1 MKFIHQHDQMDC
13 GPACLAMITD
23 FYSNPYPLAYLRDE
37 CFLSKEGV
45 SLKGVSD
52 ASKKLGFETLSAKLD
67 LNSLF
72 ANQHFPCIIHWNQNH
87 FVVLSKISK
96 NLLNKYTFNIADP
109 GFGIL
114 KLSEEEFCKGWI
126 GAEDKGI
133 ALFLKP
139 TEAFKRNKA
148 PKPPKKTFRFLLKY
162 LKPYKMELLQLLI
175 GLLCGSALTLVFPF
189 LTQALIDKGI
199 GNQSMR
205 TIYIILFAQIFLF
218 LGNSVIEIIR
228 NWITLFIGA
237 RINVTIIS
245 DFLAKLMKLPIKFF
259 DTKMMGDFTQRIGDH
274 ERIEKFLTSQS
285 LLTLFSLVNISVFL
299 IVLAYYDIK
308 ILGAYIILTGLA
320 IVWAI
325 YFLRK
330 RKFLDY
336 QSFQQRAENQDSVYE
351 LINGMQEIKLNDFQR
366 YKRRGWENIQVNL
379 FKINQ
384 RILKVDQFQ
393 ETGFEFLNHFKN
405 IFVTFI
411 AANEVI
417 KGNITIGA
425 MLSISYIIGQM
436 NSPIGQL
443 IIFFRSYQDARIS
456 LERLGEVH
464 HQEEE
469 DGVKKEMKVE
479 GNETHIFTNLKGLKL
494 SNLNFQYEG
503 PDSPL
508 VLKNINMLIP
518 SGKKTAIV
526 GASGSG
532 KTTLLKLLLKFYEP
546 TNGKICIDGRNLEGF
561 SAESLRRQCG
571 TVMQDGYIFSDSI
584 ERNIATSEDTIDK
597 DKLWNALEIANLDKY
612 VQNLPLGVKTKIG
625 ASGNGLSGGQKQ
637 RILIA
642 RAVYKDPNYLF
653 FDEATSALDA
663 DNEKEIMEKLNHF
676 LEGKTSVTIAH
687 RLSTVRNADK
697 IIVLKN
703 GEIAEY
709 GDHISLVA
717 NQADYYHL
725 VRNQLELG
733 S

>member
-1 MKFIHQHDQMDC
+1 MKFIPQHDQMDC
-13 GPACLAMITD
+13 GPACLAMITH
-23 FYSNPYPLAYLRDE
+23 YYHNPYPLAHLRDE

-45 SLKGVSD
+45 SLKGISD
-52 ASKKLGFETLSAKLD
+52 ASKTLGFETLSAKLD
-67 LNSLF
+67 LDSLI
-72 ANQHFPCIIHWNQNH
+72 ANQLFPCILHWNQNH
-87 FVVLSKISK
+87 FIVLQGIKK
-96 NLLNKYTFNIADP
+96 NLLGEYIFKIADP
-109 GFGIL
+109 GFGKL
-114 KLSEEEFCKGWI
+114 KMKEEEFCKGWS
-126 GAEDKGI
+126 GKEQKGI
-133 ALFLKP
+133 VLFLEP
-139 TEAFKRNKA
+139 TETFKKNKA
-148 PKPPKKTFRFLLKY
+148 PKPPKKTLRFLLRY
-162 LKPYKMELLQLLI
+162 LKPYKIELLQLLV
-175 GLLCGSALTLVFPF
+175 GLLCGSALTLIFPF

-245 DFLAKLMKLPIKFF
+245 DFLSKLMKLPIKFF

-308 ILGAYIILTGLA
+308 ILGAYVLLTALA
-320 IVWAI
+320 IIWAG
-325 YFLRK
+325 YFLKK

-336 QSFQQRAENQDSVYE
+336 QNFQHRAENQDSIYE

-405 IFVTFI
+405 IIVTFI

-436 NSPIGQL
+436 NSPIDQL
-443 IIFFRSYQDARIS
+443 IIFFRSSQDAKIS

-469 DGVKKEMKVE
+469 DMGLMEVEEEKE
-479 GNETHIFTNLKGLKL
+479 GIRISQSLKGFKF

-508 VLKNINMLIP
+508 VLKNIDLLIP
-518 SGKKTAIV
+518 KGKKTAIV

-546 TNGKICIDGRNLEGF
+546 TDGKISVDGKNLKNI
-561 SAESLRRQCG
+561 SAASLRKQCG

-584 ERNIATSEDTIDK
+584 ERNIATSDEIINEE
-597 DKLWNALEIANLDKY
+597 KLWQALQIANLENY
-612 VQNLPLGVKTKIG
+612 VKKLPLGVKTKIG

-637 RILIA
+637 RIFIA
-642 RAVYKDPNYLF
+642 RAIYKNPNYLF

-663 DNEKEIMEKLNHF
+663 DNEKDIMQKLDRF

-687 RLSTVRNADK
+687 RLSTVKNADK

-703 GEIAEY
+703 GEIVEH
-709 GDHISLVA
+709 GDHQGLVA
-717 NQADYYHL
+717 NQADYYNL

-733 S
+733 N